1 MDNKSGKAGR
11 LAGEHA
17 SDGRQREADARLR
30 RMCAIAHRCARLLRK
45 GGPPIDHGDLLY
57 DDRGLPR

>member
-17 SDGRQREADARLR
+17 SDGPQREAVARLR
-30 RMCAIAHRCARLLRK
+30 KMRAISRRCARLLSK
-45 GGPPIDHGDLLY
+45 GGPPVDHGDLLY
-57 DDRGLPR
+57 DERGLLR